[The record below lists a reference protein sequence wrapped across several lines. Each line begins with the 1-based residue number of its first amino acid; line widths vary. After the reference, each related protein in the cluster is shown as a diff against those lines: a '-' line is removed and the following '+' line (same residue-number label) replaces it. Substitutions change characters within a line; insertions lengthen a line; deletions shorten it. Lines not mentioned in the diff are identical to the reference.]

1 MFTIKQQNE
10 LLTSWQ
16 VAGKIGY
23 SPFRL
28 LASVEGGTR

>member
-1 MFTIKQQNE
+1 MFAIKPQNE
-10 LLTSWQ
+10 LLTSRQ
-16 VAGKIGY
+16 LAGKIGY